1 MLARVDRDL
10 YAQRGLAQFTSIE
23 LDDEARDACARRE
36 TDAHVSELW
45 LERLPAA
52 ERRALLR
59 AEIERGFS
67 GDVSDKS
74 LDAIIAD
81 ARARRAGNG

>member
-1 MLARVDRDL
+1 MQDQRITARKI
-10 YAQRGLAQFTSIE
+10 ASFAAPSAEEIASFEG
-23 LDDEARDACARRE
+23 
-36 TDAHVSELW
+36 
-45 LERLPAA
+45 LPAA

-74 LDAIIAD
+74 LDAIIGD
-81 ARARRAGNG
+81 R

>member
-1 MLARVDRDL
+1 MQDQRITARKI
-10 YAQRGLAQFTSIE
+10 ASFAAPSE
-23 LDDEARDACARRE
+23 EE
-36 TDAHVSELW
+36 TALF
-45 LERLPAA
+45 ERLPAT

-67 GDVSDKS
+67 GDMSDSS

>member
-1 MLARVDRDL
+1 MQDQRITARKI
-10 YAQRGLAQFTSIE
+10 ASFA
-23 LDDEARDACARRE
+23 AP
-36 TDAHVSELW
+36 SEEEIAAF
-45 LERLPAA
+45 ERLPPG

-67 GDVSDKS
+67 GGVSDKS
-74 LDAIIAD
+74 LDAIVAD

>member
-1 MLARVDRDL
+1 MQDQCITAGKI
-10 YAQRGLAQFTSIE
+10 ASFAAPN
-23 LDDEARDACARRE
+23 DEEIALFE
-36 TDAHVSELW
+36 G
-45 LERLPAA
+45 LPAA

>member
-1 MLARVDRDL
+1 MQDQRITARKI
-10 YAQRGLAQFTSIE
+10 ASFAAPS
-23 LDDEARDACARRE
+23 DEEIALFE
-36 TDAHVSELW
+36 S
-45 LERLPAA
+45 LPAA

>member
-1 MLARVDRDL
+1 MQDQRITARKI
-10 YAQRGLAQFTSIE
+10 ASFAAPS
-23 LDDEARDACARRE
+23 DEEIASFE
-36 TDAHVSELW
+36 G
-45 LERLPAA
+45 LPAT